1 VGFEWECDEE
11 GDLGSKCEPVELFM
25 IRWRERGEWK
35 GKWEWEKGAVHIIF
49 FSECFSLCWGRDTKF
64 QWGKI

>member
-25 IRWRERGEWK
+25 IQGEK
-35 GKWEWEKGAVHIIF
+35 EGVVYI
-49 FSECFSLCWGRDTKF
+49 
-64 QWGKI
+64 Q

>member
-1 VGFEWECDEE
+1 MGFEWECDEE

-25 IRWRERGEWK
+25 IQGEK
-35 GKWEWEKGAVHIIF
+35 EGVVYIQY
-49 FSECFSLCWGRDTKF
+49 FSLNVFLCVGGRDTKF